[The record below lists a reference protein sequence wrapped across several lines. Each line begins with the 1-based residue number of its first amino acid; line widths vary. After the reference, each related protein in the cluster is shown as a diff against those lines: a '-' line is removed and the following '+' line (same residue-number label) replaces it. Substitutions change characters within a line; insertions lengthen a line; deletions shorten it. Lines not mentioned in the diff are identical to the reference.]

1 MAHSWTF
8 VDFEEYVRS
17 RGYAPRTIYEYCKW
31 VRRLLRW
38 CELREL
44 DIEELQ
50 PRQMAEWAATLP
62 TSWASRKQAH
72 TAIKHLAAWRGLPDG
87 YYLAIR
93 KPRKPQSRC
102 KALPE
107 HDARQLHAT
116 AVMVGGRHGTAVLLM
131 LYTAARVGE
140 VAGMRWDG
148 WAEGRLRWWRP
159 KLGDWHEVPVHPT
172 LARQLEVYREQTGEP
187 SHYLFPGG
195 PGRPHVATQ
204 TVWEW
209 LSYVA
214 RVAGI
219 GHVTPHQL
227 RATALTIINET
238 TGDLRAAQ
246 EVAGHRDPEVTATYT
261 RVTDRMLAGA
271 IGALDA
277 YADHGA
283 DHDDNV
289 GGSESQPE
297 APPAACEADHWLA
310 LEAVY
315 TDVDRFHARQR
326 DGRSSYHLEQE
337 GRSDLLPDKVYGT
350 CSCGVHGEALAT
362 WQQARQWCRSHREA
376 LGLTWQSQLSEEIQV
391 RS

>member
-1 MAHSWTF
+1 MAHNGWTF

-17 RGYAPRTIYEYCKW
+17 RGYAPRTIYEYSKW

-44 DIEELQ
+44 DIEALQ
-50 PRQMAEWAATLP
+50 PRQVAEWAATLP

-87 YYLAIR
+87 YYLAIP
-93 KPRKPQSRC
+93 KPRKPRSRC

-107 HDARQLHAT
+107 HNARQLHDT
-116 AVMVGGRHGTAVLLM
+116 AVMVGGRHGTAVLLL

-140 VAGMRWDG
+140 VAGMRWEG
-148 WAEGRLRWWRP
+148 WADGRLRWWRP
-159 KLGDWHEVPVHPT
+159 KLRDWHEVPVHPT
-172 LARQLEVYREQTGEP
+172 LARQLDVYREQTGEP

-195 PGRPHVATQ
+195 PGRPHVVAQ

-227 RATALTIINET
+227 RATALTTINDT

-261 RVTDRMLAGA
+261 RATDRMLAGA

-277 YADHGA
+277 YAEPDA
-283 DHDDNV
+283 DDDR
-289 GGSESQPE
+289 GPASQPE
-297 APPAACEADHWLA
+297 APPAACEADHRLTVA
-310 LEAVY
+310 AVY
-315 TDVDRFHARQR
+315 TDVDQFHARQQ
-326 DGRSSYHLEQE
+326 DERSSYHLEQE

-391 RS
+391 KS